1 MLYNFLLYFE
11 DGMYSI
17 ISMDYKIVVEGGNRS
32 KLVKKAEKLLK
43 NKIKKE
49 GRLNPVSEDK
59 ILQDLEKVDI
69 YELIQIT
76 VWVSHRIWF

>member
-76 VWVSHRIWF
+76 V

>member
-43 NKIKKE
+43 NKIKKD
-49 GRLNPVSEDK
+49 GMVHPVSENK
-59 ILQDLEKVDI
+59 ILGDLDDVDI

-76 VWVSHRIWF
+76 VWISHRIWF